1 MFTHLEETIY
11 IKNFFRNSISEKTM
25 AGAYTVLKDAHELC
39 CGINSGCDLKQKF
52 ESIDARELSAPFEAA
67 TLAVAACIRS
77 SNKSWIVN
85 DNAYTWNIIPR
96 VEQIAASLEL
106 CKKGYGRFALQR
118 TGEGKTI
125 TVLITIAILS
135 LDGTVHILTANDY
148 LALRDCQ
155 WIGPVLNLLGIDVSF
170 LTKDHLEKR
179 TCYNAHAI
187 FGSDKEFLFDY
198 LRDSVRSPDAP
209 ALCNKRQNCIVDEA
223 DHILLDELL
232 TPAIISKERL
242 TQNPF
247 YATADASIRKLISFQ
262 DVVCKEILLKVQ
274 EKKSTTTSIEY
285 LSELVALRN
294 CGKNLPDVNLFLERN
309 QVAAIASEQ
318 FETRMYMK
326 GEDCEKLT
334 SDLYF
339 TVNWQDR
346 SCTFTERGMSFIENE
361 IGEPIFTLPSDTSD
375 TGYNFRLYQMISAYQ
390 HALEVH
396 VVFRRDVDYIIS
408 NSEVK
413 VITSSIGRADSQ
425 KRFGYDLAAAVAYK
439 EGVVHNSDSSNVTR
453 TNIAQL
459 VKEYNH
465 FAALSGTLLPD
476 QEEFEK
482 LYNAKCFPVPTS
494 KPIIAKHY
502 QGSIFPDA
510 ESKYDAIIRD
520 VLYCNSFGRPVLIGT
535 GSIVTSEKIA
545 SKIVALG
552 IPCRILNAKNE
563 DEEAHIITRAGE
575 FGALTVATN
584 MAGRGCDITIT
595 KDTDATI
602 CNAFLEHI
610 RKITLTCAAVDIRCY
625 SSFEYH
631 LLCCQ
636 LDNSKIEYMSNR
648 RTVKLKQILIKGRG
662 TAPKAQ
668 LTFSLGLHVIIAECC
683 PTRRIETQL
692 RGRTGRQGNPG
703 SSSLYISLED
713 EALIPVAS
721 VRWLGLF
728 ISSWFKLGNTSIL
741 KGLLLQ
747 VIYSATE
754 SDLRLQRSERLF
766 YDSISEII
774 RKRFLS
780 MREKGLCSSFGD
792 IIRTSI
798 HLYIGYLNEEAAFIS
813 DHEKRIDM
821 IGKRLRET
829 FSLYKASIP
838 SCIVTEANNIDSGIE
853 KWIAG
858 FLVAKNIQLTDSS
871 VRYLFCSC
879 IDGIWGNFLAALDF
893 YQEQAQFLAYAG
905 RDPKVSYID
914 IIFEKWHESAYHL
927 FEMFL
932 KQLFLRDTEQNK
944 KIKIAT
950 SSKNDDIEA
959 LFAL

>member
-1 MFTHLEETIY
+1 M
-11 IKNFFRNSISEKTM
+11 
-25 AGAYTVLKDAHELC
+25 
-39 CGINSGCDLKQKF
+39 
-52 ESIDARELSAPFEAA
+52 
-67 TLAVAACIRS
+67 
-77 SNKSWIVN
+77 
-85 DNAYTWNIIPR
+85 
-96 VEQIAASLEL
+96 
-106 CKKGYGRFALQR
+106 QR

-125 TVLITIAILS
+125 TILITIAILS

-148 LALRDCQ
+148 LALRDSQ
-155 WIGPVLNLLGIDVSF
+155 WIGPILNLLGIDVSF
-170 LTKDHLEKR
+170 LTKDHSEKNA
-179 TCYNAHAI
+179 CYNARAI

-198 LRDSVRSPDAP
+198 LRDSVRTPDEP
-209 ALCNKRQNCIVDEA
+209 AMCNKRQNCIVDEA

-232 TPAIISKERL
+232 TPAIISKERS

-247 YATADASIRKLISFQ
+247 YAMADTNIRKLISCQ
-262 DVVCKEILLKVQ
+262 DMVCKNILSKVQ
-274 EKKSTTTSIEY
+274 EKKSEDTSVEY
-285 LSELVALRN
+285 LSALAALRN
-294 CGKNLPDVNLFLERN
+294 CGKNIPDVNSFLEKN
-309 QVAAIASEQ
+309 QAIAFASEK
-318 FETRMYMK
+318 FETRMFMK
-326 GEDCEKLT
+326 GEDCEKLI

-346 SCTFTERGMSFIENE
+346 SCTFTERGMNFIENE
-361 IGEPIFTLPSDTSD
+361 IGETIFTLPTDKSE
-375 TGYNFRLYQMISAYQ
+375 TGYNIRQYQLISAHQ

-439 EGVVHNSDSSNVTR
+439 EGVMYSCDSSNITR

-482 LYNAKCFPVPTS
+482 LYNAKSFPVPTCKS
-494 KPIIAKHY
+494 IIVKHH
-502 QGSIFPDA
+502 QGSIYPDA

-520 VLYCNSFGRPVLIGT
+520 VLYYNSFGRPVLIGA
-535 GSIVTSEKIA
+535 GSIVTTEKLA
-545 SKIVALG
+545 SKITSLG

-563 DEEAHIITRAGE
+563 DEEAHIISRAGD
-575 FGALTVATN
+575 FGALTIATN
-584 MAGRGCDITIT
+584 MAGRGCDIAVT
-595 KDTDATI
+595 KETDTAI
-602 CNAFLEHI
+602 CNSFLEQI
-610 RKITLTCAAVDIRCY
+610 RKMTLTNAVIDLQCY
-625 SSFEYH
+625 SQYEYR
-631 LLCCQ
+631 LLCSQ
-636 LDNSKIEYMSNR
+636 LDDSKIEYTRNGSSSD
-648 RTVKLKQILIKGRG
+648 VKQVLIKGRG
-662 TAPKAQ
+662 TAPKVQ

-683 PTRRIETQL
+683 STRRIETQL

-713 EALIPVAS
+713 EALMPVAS

-728 ISSWFKLGNTSIL
+728 ISSWFKSEHTSFFQE
-741 KGLLLQ
+741 LLLR

-754 SDLRLQRSERLF
+754 SDLRLQRNERLF

-798 HLYIGYLNEEAAFIS
+798 HSYINYLSEEAAFIS
-813 DHEKRIDM
+813 DHEKRTDM
-821 IGKRLRET
+821 IGKRLKET
-829 FSLYKASIP
+829 FSLYKASLP
-838 SCIVTEANNIDSGIE
+838 SCIVTEAGDIDSGVE

-858 FLVAKNIQLTDSS
+858 FLVAKNIQLSDCS
-871 VRYLFCSC
+871 VRNLFCSC

-893 YQEQAQFLAYAG
+893 YQEQAQLLAYAG

-914 IIFEKWHESAYHL
+914 IIFEKWHESAYRL
-927 FEMFL
+927 FEIFL
-932 KQLFLRDTEQNK
+932 KQLYLRDTEQNK
-944 KIKIAT
+944 KMKIAT

-959 LFAL
+959 LLTLS